1 MSDPYKVLGVSPTA
15 TDEEVKT
22 AYREL
27 AKKYHPDNYANSP
40 LADLASEKMKE
51 VNEAY
56 DQVMQERRRRASGGA
71 SYSGAGT
78 GGPAGGYSSGGYTY
92 GGYGSSSFG
101 DVRSLI
107 MNGRIADAE
116 QILNGVPADG
126 RSAEWYF
133 LKGTVLYKRGWLEEA
148 YNHFG
153 RACQM
158 EPSNPEYRSAM
169 NQVMNQRNGAY
180 GGYNPNGQM
189 AGGCSACDVC
199 NGLIC
204 ADCCCECMGGDLISC
219 C

>member
-92 GGYGSSSFG
+92 GTA
-101 DVRSLI
+101 RPPL
-107 MNGRIADAE
+107 
-116 QILNGVPADG
+116 
-126 RSAEWYF
+126 
-133 LKGTVLYKRGWLEEA
+133 GT
-148 YNHFG
+148 
-153 RACQM
+153 
-158 EPSNPEYRSAM
+158 
-169 NQVMNQRNGAY
+169 
-180 GGYNPNGQM
+180 
-189 AGGCSACDVC
+189 
-199 NGLIC
+199 C
-204 ADCCCECMGGDLISC
+204 AALL
-219 C
+219 